1 MISAVIP
8 TLNDAPRLTAT
19 LAALAPAAIDGFVRE
34 VIVADG
40 GSTDETIEAAE
51 DAGADVVTTG
61 FADAL
66 AAARQPWV
74 LILAPGSRPQVG
86 WERAAHAH
94 MRDYPD
100 KAGWFDLALAEPGAG
115 ARLREAVARL
125 ERLALGLPRAEH
137 GLLIA
142 NRRLGRLG
150 EIEDYRGIVR
160 RLWRTQMRRLGV
172 RALISGG

>member
-1 MISAVIP
+1 MISAIIS
-8 TLNDAPRLTAT
+8 TRNDAHRLTAT
-19 LAALAPAAIDGFVRE
+19 LAALAPAAMDGFVRQ

-40 GSTDETIEAAE
+40 GSTDETLEIAD

-61 FADAL
+61 LAGAI

-115 ARLREAVARL
+115 ARLDEALAGFRSGVLARPVA
-125 ERLALGLPRAEH
+125 AQ
-137 GLLIA
+137 GLLVAKAVLSGLRAFESYDDIVGK
-142 NRRLGRLG
+142 LGRS
-150 EIEDYRGIVR
+150 
-160 RLWRTQMRRLGV
+160 RLRSLGV
-172 RALISGG
+172 RALAGTG